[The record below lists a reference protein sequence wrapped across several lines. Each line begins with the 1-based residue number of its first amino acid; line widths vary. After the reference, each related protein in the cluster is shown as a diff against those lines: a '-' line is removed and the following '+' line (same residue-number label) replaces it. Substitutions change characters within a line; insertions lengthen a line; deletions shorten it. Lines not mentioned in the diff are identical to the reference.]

1 MNELNV
7 GDKVMMIED
16 ELHAEHPEYY
26 PTKGSIGV
34 VVRYSPPRYNCS
46 Y

>member
-26 PTKGSIGV
+26 PTKGQYWCRGSV
-34 VVRYSPPRYNCS
+34 FAP
-46 Y
+46 